1 MAKLYDEKSIESLSP
16 LEFTRLRPGVYAGD
30 CTYSTQL
37 LIEIFSNSVDEFN
50 AGHGNV
56 INVKIDKDIVT
67 VEDFGQGFIVN
78 SFREDN
84 KTILEAAF
92 SVLNTSGKY
101 REDGSYEGTSLG
113 SFGIGSK
120 ISNFLSNWLEVETRR
135 DGKYEHIWFKE
146 GVFDKRESG
155 KWDKESGTMVKW
167 KASKEFF
174 THPEVEVNK
183 IKTLFKTISC
193 LCPGL
198 TINLDNN
205 GEKTTYYSSKG
216 LNDLVDDYAKN
227 KEIITNR
234 LIVNY
239 NKNKYK
245 LDLVLTY
252 TSNYSS
258 LIVPYVNTGL
268 TDSGAHITQ
277 LKTTLTR
284 EMNKYFREKG
294 WLKEKE
300 ENLTGD
306 DIQEGMYVIFN
317 YTAPSVSYDAQ
328 VKSRITSIDTKP
340 LIDGFSEALT
350 IWLKNNEK
358 EVKNIADKAIAARKA
373 REAAKKAKDSVRN
386 TNQKKKSLLNLP
398 TKLVD
403 CWSKNRQDC
412 ELLIAEGD
420 SAASGLIGARD
431 GEFQACFP
439 IRGKIINLFK
449 NTDEKVFANQE
460 VVNIIKA
467 LGLDL
472 DTKTKKLI
480 YDKNKLRYGKI
491 LMCCDANLMLAV

>member
-205 GEKTTYYSSKG
+205 GEKTTYYSRKG
-216 LNDLVDDYAKN
+216 LNDLVADYAKN

-239 NKNKYK
+239 NTNECK
-245 LDLVLTY
+245 LHLGLTY
-252 TSNYSS
+252 T
-258 LIVPYVNTGL
+258 
-268 TDSGAHITQ
+268 
-277 LKTTLTR
+277 
-284 EMNKYFREKG
+284 
-294 WLKEKE
+294 
-300 ENLTGD
+300 
-306 DIQEGMYVIFN
+306 
-317 YTAPSVSYDAQ
+317 
-328 VKSRITSIDTKP
+328 
-340 LIDGFSEALT
+340 
-350 IWLKNNEK
+350 
-358 EVKNIADKAIAARKA
+358 
-373 REAAKKAKDSVRN
+373 
-386 TNQKKKSLLNLP
+386 
-398 TKLVD
+398 
-403 CWSKNRQDC
+403 
-412 ELLIAEGD
+412 
-420 SAASGLIGARD
+420 
-431 GEFQACFP
+431 
-439 IRGKIINLFK
+439 
-449 NTDEKVFANQE
+449 
-460 VVNIIKA
+460 
-467 LGLDL
+467 
-472 DTKTKKLI
+472 
-480 YDKNKLRYGKI
+480 
-491 LMCCDANLMLAV
+491 